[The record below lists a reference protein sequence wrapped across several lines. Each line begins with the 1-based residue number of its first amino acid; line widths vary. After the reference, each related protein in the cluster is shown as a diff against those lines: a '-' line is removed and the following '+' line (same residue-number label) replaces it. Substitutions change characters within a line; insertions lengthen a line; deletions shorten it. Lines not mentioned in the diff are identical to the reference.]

1 MEPMLFTK
9 AQVADYLGITI
20 LSLNKYI
27 SFDPWY
33 KDFPK
38 PVHISSKTNSK
49 CKYVRTDI
57 DDFIFNLKQK
67 QSEVK

>member
-57 DDFIFNLKQK
+57 DDFILP
-67 QSEVK
+67 